1 MERKGIMTTHEFD
14 VYCDTLQHQEPPYH
28 EQLLVMQEFE
38 RARDAALK
46 QQGAKKAL
54 TELNRY
60 LMYSAIQDGMGD
72 TLMGLKWAIDAI
84 DRQVATLVPEG
95 GVA

>member
-1 MERKGIMTTHEFD
+1 MTTHEFD
-14 VYCDTLQHQEPPYH
+14 AYCDTLPHHEPPYH

-38 RARDAALK
+38 WTRDVALK
-46 QQGAKKAL
+46 QQGTKEAL

-60 LMYSAIQDGMGD
+60 LMYSEIQDGMGD

-84 DRQVATLVPEG
+84 DRQVAKLVPEG